1 MTNSELISIAQN
13 LTSGTL
19 TNTENCEYGGVAAA
33 ILTKNDG
40 VYTGISLDNACGIGF
55 CAEHAAV
62 AEMLKHGETEIKL
75 CVAVSKRGKI
85 FPPCGRCRELLYQ
98 IDKRNL
104 TARIVISKNEVVTLS
119 ELLPLRWQDIKTG
132 DNKRRAKV
140 NGVGVV
146 D

>member
-1 MTNSELISIAQN
+1 MTIEKLIASAQE
-13 LTSGTL
+13 LTSGRL

-33 ILTKNDG
+33 ILTVKNT

-62 AEMLKHGETEIKL
+62 ADMLKHGETEIKM

-104 TARIVISKNEVVTLS
+104 SAQIVISKQNTVILS
-119 ELLPLRWQDIKTG
+119 ELLPLRWQEIKQG
-132 DNKRRAKV
+132 DAKRREKV
-140 NGVGVV
+140 NGLV
-146 D
+146 